1 VTRDALIALA
11 LRASELHARNAANP
25 RTEWPPG
32 RQIQATLSVAAAV
45 RALVHAIQGE
55 DQ

>member
-1 VTRDALIALA
+1 MTRDALIAQA
-11 LRASELHARNAANP
+11 LKASELHARNAADS

-32 RQIQATLSVAAAV
+32 RQTQATLSVAAAL